1 MKKLTRS
8 IAMLAVTGGLVLG
21 ASGAAGAAGPSGPGS
36 LGSPRHTVHGG
47 KGTFCKISQNCEK
60 WMQECKDDGGT
71 VTALKD
77 DSGLFVGQSCT

>member
-21 ASGAAGAAGPSGPGS
+21 ASGVAEAGTIGGFTSA
-36 LGSPRHTVHGG
+36 PRPTTGG
-47 KGTFCKISQNCEK
+47 KGTFCKISSNCTK
-60 WMQECKDDGGT
+60 WAQECKDDGGT

-77 DSGLFVGQSCT
+77 ESGLFVGSSCT